1 MKIKKA
7 IAVFLVL
14 AILFTFGSCSANGR
28 QAASLDAV
36 DGREYYF
43 NGYNTIYSKTAY
55 TYDNDLAGV
64 MILNGQCD
72 LPREANTAFLKPL
85 TKLLK
90 AEHNNS

>member
-1 MKIKKA
+1 MKLKKA
-7 IAVFLVL
+7 IAVLLML

-55 TYDNDLAGV
+55 TYDSDLAGV
-64 MILNGQCD
+64 MIWNGQCD
-72 LPREANTAFLKPL
+72 LPRESEYSLFNTIDEALEGR
-85 TKLLK
+85 T
-90 AEHNNS
+90 

>member
-64 MILNGQCD
+64 IIWNGQCD
-72 LPREANTAFLKPL
+72 LPRESEYSLFNAIEEAIEDRT
-85 TKLLK
+85 
-90 AEHNNS
+90 